1 VELAAAQAQVEAISR
16 VYARLHGVE
25 RTDDWLVLKL
35 AEEVGELVQAYLAA
49 GGRSRHAAEPG
60 ALEAE
65 LADVLAHLLLVA
77 QRTGVDLDAA
87 LEAKWGRWRH
97 LVEERDLEG
106 LGAVPGFRGDGT
118 SAGVPAADAAREV
131 R

>member
-1 VELAAAQAQVEAISR
+1 MELAAAQAQVEAISR
-16 VYARLHGVE
+16 VYARLHDIE

-35 AEEVGELVQAYLAA
+35 SEEVGELVQAYLAA
-49 GGRSRHAAEPG
+49 SGRSRHAAEPG

-77 QRTGVDLDAA
+77 QRLGVDLDAA

-97 LVEERDLEG
+97 LVEERDTAG
-106 LGAVPGFRGDGT
+106 LPGA
-118 SAGVPAADAAREV
+118 AGQLGRTVGETA
-131 R
+131 